1 MFSRTVSDAL
11 LYLATVSEH
20 KKDFADTYPTQKMSL
35 EINDFFDILNG
46 RHPREASGD
55 VTGQIK
61 KRYFLA
67 KKISF
72 IFT

>member
-46 RHPREASGD
+46 RHPGEA
-55 VTGQIK
+55 I
-61 KRYFLA
+61 RRRNWPA
-67 KKISF
+67 KKEVFFS
-72 IFT
+72 